1 MTRMNRRGFLTAA
14 AASALTVRAALAQ
27 PVEVLGG
34 PPDPQGLARRPRAK
48 PRPSSEAL
56 IAQAGL
62 GGVVSFAAIDL
73 DSGEVI
79 EARGGDT
86 PLPPASTLK
95 SITALYALD
104 RLGADHRFRTRI
116 LRMGDTLV
124 LAGGGDPVL
133 STDDLDRL
141 AEALVATGAKSP
153 ARFAVWGG
161 ALPRIAEL
169 EPDQAV
175 WLAYNPTI
183 SGMILNFNRVHLG
196 WRQAAGDYQLS
207 LEARAERNSPR
218 AYSITAAPGPQRELF
233 TYSADDKRE
242 HWLISR
248 AAMGRA
254 GSRWL
259 PVRQPELYAGDVF
272 QTLCRAR
279 GLVLPAPE
287 VIDQLPEGVSELAG
301 IDSPSLREILLGM
314 MRYST
319 NLTAEVVGLHASGAT
334 SLAASGQAMAGW
346 LKERGGSGDL
356 RFADHSGLSADSQ
369 ITAQSM
375 ARLMAGYGATAG
387 LRELMKDDPLT
398 EDLGRDPAA
407 LARIEAKTGTLNF
420 VSNLAGYASGTEGRQ
435 IAFAVLCG
443 DLDRRAA
450 SEGKELPAGVST
462 WTKRA
467 KTLQRQLIEGWSSGA
482 VEGAVEGLP
491 IAAGA
496 EPEPIAR

>member
-1 MTRMNRRGFLTAA
+1 MTRMNRRGFLVAV
-14 AASALTVRAALAQ
+14 AASALAGRAALAQ

-34 PPDPQGLARRPRAK
+34 PPDPLGLARRPRTK

-73 DSGEVI
+73 GSGEVI

-141 AEALVATGAKSP
+141 AEALVATGAKTP

-207 LEARAERNSPR
+207 LEARAERQSPR

-233 TYSADDKRE
+233 TYSADETRE

-279 GLVLPAPE
+279 GLVLPTPE
-287 VIDQLPEGVSELAG
+287 VIGQLPAGATELAG
-301 IDSPSLREILLGM
+301 IDSPPLREILLGM

-319 NLTAEVVGLHASGAT
+319 NLTAEVVGLHASGAG

-346 LKERGGSGDL
+346 LRDQGGGDL

-467 KTLQRQLIEGWSSGA
+467 KTLQRQLVEGWSSG
-482 VEGAVEGLP
+482 VVEGLP

-496 EPEPIAR
+496 EPAPIAR